1 MPWVGPAAHCV
12 AVPEIESLGALVSR
26 IVGDLEAGLLR
37 SGFEEPIQRGSASG
51 SVSVIDDPEEPGL
64 HLLKVT
70 LRVMKVPSERT
81 EEFYRRLLEL
91 NRTFN
96 GRAAFSVN
104 ATDVVSLTAARP
116 VADLDS
122 SEVIDLILW
131 TSDKAD
137 DLDDKLLTEFGY
149 QYQF

>member
-1 MPWVGPAAHCV
+1 MK
-12 AVPEIESLGALVSR
+12 EIASLGALVSR
-26 IVGDLEAGLLR
+26 IVVGLEEGQI
-37 SGFEEPIQRGSASG
+37 STGFEEPIRRGSATG
-51 SVSVIDDPEEPGL
+51 SVSVIDDPEEPGNQ
-64 HLLKVT
+64 LLKVT
-70 LRVMKVPSERT
+70 LTIMKVPTDRAA
-81 EEFYRRLLEL
+81 EFYRKLLEL

-137 DLDDKLLTEFGY
+137 ELDDQLLTEFGY

>member
-1 MPWVGPAAHCV
+1 MPRVGATAHCV
-12 AVPEIESLGALVSR
+12 PVAKIESLGALVSR
-26 IVGDLEAGLLR
+26 IVEDLETGLI
-37 SGFEEPIQRGSASG
+37 STGFEESIRRGSASG
-51 SVSVIDDPEEPGL
+51 SVSVIDDPDEPG
-64 HLLKVT
+64 HQLLKVT